1 MKGMVFTEFLEFV
14 ERTWSPAM
22 VDDLIDS
29 CDLPSGGAYTSVGT
43 YDHRE
48 MVKLVVALAARTGQ
62 PADDVLHWFGTGLFT
77 SLATAFPVFVDE
89 HRDAFS
95 MLAGIEEVI
104 HVEVR
109 KLYPDAELPA
119 FEISRPDA
127 RTLVLDYRSPRCMDA
142 LAHGLI
148 DACVLRFG
156 GGVQVR
162 RAPLGATHADGSRFT
177 LVQE

>member
-1 MKGMVFTEFLEFV
+1 MKGMVFTEFLELV

-22 VDDLIDS
+22 ADDLVDA
-29 CDLPSGGAYTSVGT
+29 CELQSGGAYTSVGT

-48 MVKLVVALAARTGQ
+48 MVKLVVELAARTGQ
-62 PADDVLHWFGTGLFT
+62 RPDDVLHWFGGGLFG
-77 SLATAFPVFVDE
+77 SLAASFPRFVE
-89 HRDAFS
+89 GYADALS
-95 MLAGIEEVI
+95 MLAGIEAVI

-109 KLYPDAELPA
+109 KLYPDAELPV
-119 FEISRPDA
+119 FEVSRQDA

-148 DACVLRFG
+148 DACVRQFG

-162 RAPLGATHADGSRFT
+162 RAPLGPTHADGSRFT
-177 LVQE
+177 LVRE